1 MGLDQ
6 VALGHITKILESDRP
21 ERQKLEQT
29 LRALAKWRSQL
40 IGSTLVARAGTVVQ
54 GGPFKGMTYVAS
66 TSEGG
71 IVPKLLGVY
80 ETALHDVF
88 LRAPEEG
95 YDAILNVGSAEGFYA
110 VGCARLLPEA
120 SILAWDVD
128 PVARQKCLDLARLN
142 GVETRIALRERFET
156 QHLNGIC
163 GELSATLGRRPKGL
177 LVMDCEG
184 AEFDLL
190 DPKTADFSWLD
201 LVVEVHPGR
210 GRAVKT
216 LAERFESTHSVELR
230 QAKTIVPDLPPW
242 LENLGHLDQLLA
254 VWEWRAVPTP
264 WLVMR
269 PPIGFSRTGSTRSF
283 PSPCGRSLRP

>member
-6 VALGHITKILESDRP
+6 VALEHATRILNSDLP
-21 ERQKLEQT
+21 ERQKLEQA

-40 IGSTLVARAGTVVQ
+40 IGSTLVARDGTVIQ
-54 GGPFKGMTYVAS
+54 AGPFAGMTYVAS

-71 IVPKLLGVY
+71 IAPKLLGVY

-88 LRAPEEG
+88 LNAPGAG
-95 YDAILNVGSAEGFYA
+95 YDAVLNVGCAEGYYA

-120 SILAWDVD
+120 AILAWDID
-128 PVARQKCLDLARLN
+128 PVARRKCLDLARLN
-142 GVETRIALRERFET
+142 GVEARIDLRERFEPE
-156 QHLNGIC
+156 HVDAARAD
-163 GELSATLGRRPKGL
+163 LSGSLGRRPKGL

-190 DPKTADFSWLD
+190 DPDAADFGWLD
-201 LVVEVHPGR
+201 LVVEVHPR
-210 GRAVKT
+210 RTMRAED
-216 LAERFESTHSVELR
+216 LARRFESTHVVEER
-230 QAKTIVPDLPPW
+230 QARTVVPELPAW
-242 LENLGHLDQLLA
+242 LDNLGHLDQLLA

-269 PPIGFSRTGSTRSF
+269 LRTKA
-283 PSPCGRSLRP
+283 